1 MQYLSSLYAVLFI
14 ALILS
19 GCNNETPMSSEVLGD
34 GLAVLAKQQERGEVT
49 SFQAAGP
56 PTGPAG
62 SRGVLMEG
70 AIFEPTKGGFAILH
84 RGNDWVSYNLHTT
97 GLPAGAYT
105 NWWIIFN
112 NPEECSGVPCGLGD
126 LGNALVNPSVF
137 WSTGG
142 IVQDNGVG
150 NFQATIDEGEPSK
163 GPDGFL
169 VGTDGLVDAAK
180 AEVHII
186 IKYHGPASNDP
197 DELFLQTNT
206 VLGLCD
212 DRANALPDGNCF
224 DPQGVPIL

>member
-1 MQYLSSLYAVLFI
+1 MQYLSRLYAVLFI

-19 GCNNETPMSSEVLGD
+19 GCNNETPVSSEVLGD
-34 GLAVLAKQQERGEVT
+34 GLAVLAKQQERGEVDF
-49 SFQAAGP
+49 FQAAGP
-56 PTGPAG
+56 AG
-62 SRGVLMEG
+62 ANGVLTEG
-70 AIFEPTKGGFAILH
+70 DIFPPTKGGFAILH

>member
-1 MQYLSSLYAVLFI
+1 MQYLSRLYAVLFI

-19 GCNNETPMSSEVLGD
+19 GCNNETPVSSEVLGD
-34 GLAVLAKQQERGEVT
+34 GLAVLAKQQERGEVNA
-49 SFQAAGP
+49 FQAAGP
-56 PTGPAG
+56 AG
-62 SRGVLMEG
+62 ARGVLTEG
-70 AIFEPTKGGFAILH
+70 DTFPPTKGGFAILH
-84 RGNDWVSYNLHTT
+84 RGNGWVSYNLHTT

-142 IVQDNGVG
+142 VVQDNGVG

-180 AEVHII
+180 AEVHVI

>member
-1 MQYLSSLYAVLFI
+1 MTTMVMTHL
-14 ALILS
+14 
-19 GCNNETPMSSEVLGD
+19 T
-34 GLAVLAKQQERGEVT
+34 
-49 SFQAAGP
+49 
-56 PTGPAG
+56 
-62 SRGVLMEG
+62 
-70 AIFEPTKGGFAILH
+70 LH
-84 RGNDWVSYNLHTT
+84 LHTT

-112 NPEECSGVPCGLGD
+112 NPDGCAGECGLPDVFPG
-126 LGNALVNPSVF
+126 GPSNPSVF
-137 WSTGG
+137 WATGG
-142 IVQDNGVG
+142 VVQDNGVG

-169 VGTDGLVDAAK
+169 LGTGLMDAAN

-197 DELFLQTNT
+197 DDFFLQTYT
-206 VLGLCD
+206 LLGLCD